1 MKVSSEIID
10 MSPGNKKPE
19 KKYFLTRWKIEKTL
33 HWLK

>member
-19 KKYFLTRWKIEKTL
+19 KDYFFAVLENRENTAL
-33 HWLK
+33 A